1 MLEGETSSN
10 HLPNVDDIA
19 LSLVGGEDNVENMV
33 TYLIRFVNFRL
44 GI

>member
-1 MLEGETSSN
+1 MSSN

-19 LSLVGGEDNVENMV
+19 LSPVGGEDNVENMV

>member
-19 LSLVGGEDNVENMV
+19 LSLVGGEDNVIGLKLA
-33 TYLIRFVNFRL
+33 YFNFD
-44 GI
+44 